1 MAIRLSITLLCALA
15 VFTVGSGI
23 RGVHAA
29 EERAAISLEE
39 VYAGGVK
46 LARNAAGEPVLPT
59 VVVTASPDDVRARPT
74 GPGVMLDRAVEQASV
89 ALANGASR
97 SVRKIG
103 LAMPYYAFGSNARGT
118 E

>member
-1 MAIRLSITLLCALA
+1 MAIRISITLLCALA

-23 RGVHAA
+23 GGVQAA

-39 VYAGGVK
+39 VYAGGAAV
-46 LARNAAGEPVLPT
+46 AHNEAGEPILAT
-59 VVVTASPDDVRARPT
+59 VVVTASTDEVRARPT
-74 GPGVMLDRAVEQASV
+74 GPGVMLDRAVEKAGV
-89 ALANGASR
+89 ALASGASR

-103 LAMPYYAFGSNARGT
+103 LAMPYYAFGSSARGT

>member
-15 VFTVGSGI
+15 VFTVGSGV
-23 RGVHAA
+23 RGVNAA
-29 EERAAISLEE
+29 EGHAAISLEE
-39 VYAGGVK
+39 VYAGHAAM
-46 LARNAAGEPVLPT
+46 ARNGAGEAILPT
-59 VVVTASPDDVRARPT
+59 VVVTASTDDARPRPT
-74 GPGVMLDRAVEQASV
+74 GPGVMLDQAVEQASV
-89 ALANGASR
+89 AIAHGASR

>member
-1 MAIRLSITLLCALA
+1 MAIRFSITLLCALA

-23 RGVHAA
+23 GGVHAA
-29 EERAAISLEE
+29 EERAAISLDE
-39 VYAGGVK
+39 VYAGGAA
-46 LARNAAGEPVLPT
+46 LARNEAGEPVLPI
-59 VVVTASPDDVRARPT
+59 VVVTASTDDVRARPT
-74 GPGVMLDRAVEQASV
+74 GPGVMLDRAVEQAGV
-89 ALANGASR
+89 AIAHGARR